1 MTDKPRGRGIDGIY
15 KNSEPPPPY
24 VVTETKYRTE
34 AGKYIDGDGIAKD
47 TMLSTTK
54 GSKVNGVSYPPA
66 KQMSDRWI
74 KPRLSEELNYK
85 TLNDIKKKKYER
97 WLMIVDQSGEVINI
111 TKLDKNAKALGTVKI

>member
-15 KNSEPPPPY
+15 QNTNPPPPY

-54 GSKVNGVSYPPA
+54 GSKGYKSA
-66 KQMSDRWI
+66 KQMSDDWI
-74 KPRLSEELNYK
+74 EPRMKDEL
-85 TLNDIKKKKYER
+85 TRGQLTSISMEGYER
-97 WLMIVDQSGEVINI
+97 WLMIVDDSGEVINI
-111 TKLDKNAKALGTVKI
+111 TKLDEKARAIAKVEL